1 MDNYLE
7 DIKDVVLIIT
17 PIATLFIT
25 VRTINKWKTE
35 FQAKAYF
42 DCSYRFLKTVYSLRD
57 TFSGMRANF
66 IVPSEFLPKTDS
78 KNYNRENECFILENR
93 SIPFK
98 EALNNFY
105 SIMPEVETLFT
116 KETRKIC
123 GEINVVVFQYN
134 MYVNEYLQL
143 IDNTNNFEH
152 LGTVRKNIFSDPND
166 DKLKTDLDAA
176 ISKIENAVSK
186 YLKLNN

>member
-1 MDNYLE
+1 MNNYLE
-7 DIKDVVLIIT
+7 DIKDVVLIISS
-17 PIATLFIT
+17 IATVFIA
-25 VRTINKWKTE
+25 VSTINKWKTE
-35 FQAKAYF
+35 FKAKVYF
-42 DCSYRFLKTVYSLRD
+42 DCSYRFFKIVYSLRD
-57 TFSGMRANF
+57 TFSSMRANF

-98 EALNNFY
+98 EVLNNFY
-105 SIMPEVETLFT
+105 SIMPEVEILFT
-116 KETRKIC
+116 KETREIC
-123 GEINVVVFQYN
+123 REINVVVFQYN

-152 LGTVRKNIFSDPND
+152 LAAIRKNIFSISND

-176 ISKIENAVSK
+176 ISKIESAVSK